1 MSSHDRVNLLKQRSN
16 YWQVLP
22 YLNPHWQM
30 ISIGLLCV
38 ILFSLFSPIMAYL
51 AGDISKYL
59 GEGNVQL
66 LIQLSLIGGAI
77 FVIRGIAQYGQDAL
91 MAKVAFAV
99 TLDLRKRIYN
109 HLLKVGSAYTQA
121 VQTGDLA
128 YRLTEDVDR
137 VAEVIYKIF
146 HQFIPCVLQLILI
159 LGYLVWVN
167 WQLTIAVFIIAPI
180 IAILV
185 GWFGEKLRKFS
196 LRSQNRTSD
205 LSSLVTEFTG
215 SMRSIQAFAAEDY
228 ANFRFGQ
235 EAELNRQAKYS
246 TENLKA
252 FQYPIIGF
260 IQAASILFL
269 FVLAGWQISLGNLT
283 GGKFVSYATAIAL
296 MIDPIS
302 ITTGNFNEIKQAEAS
317 LDRVFELFKIPVT
330 ITERPDAIVLPS
342 ITGKVDY
349 DQISFGYAA
358 DRPILQ
364 SFDLHVQPGE
374 TVALVGASGAGK
386 STILSLLNRFYDVSS
401 GSISI
406 DGIDIRDVTLKSL
419 RRQIGIVPQE
429 TVLLS
434 GHIAQNIAFGQ
445 TEFDIKEVEAAAKI
459 ANAHQ
464 FISQLS
470 QGYYTYVGEKGTTL
484 SGGQKQRIAIARAV
498 LFNPRIL
505 ILDEATSALDSESE
519 ALVQEALERIM
530 ADRTVFIIAHRLATV
545 RKADRILVVE
555 NGQIIEAGNHSEL
568 LDRSGRYAQFYARQF
583 SQQS

>member
-1 MSSHDRVNLLKQRSN
+1 VSLLKQRSN
-16 YWQVLP
+16 YWQIVP
-22 YLNPHWQM
+22 YLNPHWQT
-30 ISIGLLCV
+30 ISLGLFCV
-38 ILFSLFSPIMAYL
+38 ISFSLFSPLMASL

-59 GEGNVQL
+59 GSGNVQSL
-66 LIQLSLIGGAI
+66 TQYALIGGGV
-77 FVIRGIAQYGQDAL
+77 FLVRGIVQYGQDSL

-99 TLDLRKRIYN
+99 TLDLRKRVYA
-109 HLLKVGSAYTQA
+109 HLLQVGSAYTQKL
-121 VQTGDLA
+121 QTGDLA
-128 YRLTEDVDR
+128 YRLTEDIDR

-146 HQFIPCVLQLILI
+146 HQFIPCSLQLILI

-167 WQLTIAVFIIAPI
+167 WQLTIAVFILAPI
-180 IAILV
+180 IAVIV
-185 GWFGEKLRKFS
+185 AWFGEQLRRFS

-205 LSSLVTEFTG
+205 LASLITEFTG

-235 EAELNRQAKYS
+235 ESELNYQAKYG

-252 FQYPIIGF
+252 FQIPIISL
-260 IQAASILFL
+260 IQAVGILFL
-269 FVLAGWQISLGNLT
+269 VVLAGWQISLGNLT
-283 GGKFVSYATAIAL
+283 SEDFVSYLIAIVL
-296 MIDPIS
+296 LIDPIS
-302 ITTGNFNEIKQAEAS
+302 MTTGNFNDIKQAEAS
-317 LDRVFELFKIPVT
+317 VDRVFELFMIPVE
-330 ITERPDAIVLPS
+330 ITEKANAIELPR
-342 ITGKVDY
+342 ITGTIDY
-349 DQISFGYAA
+349 QHVSFGYTP
-358 DRPILQ
+358 DKPILTE
-364 SFDLHVQPGE
+364 FNLNVQPGE
-374 TVALVGASGAGK
+374 TIALVGASGAGK
-386 STILSLLNRFYDVSS
+386 STILSLLNRFHDVSA

-406 DGIDIRDVTLKSL
+406 DGIDIRDVTIKSL
-419 RRQIGIVPQE
+419 RRQIGIVPQD

-445 TEFDIKEVEAAAKI
+445 TEFDIKAVEAAAKI

-545 RKADRILVVE
+545 RKADRILVIE
-555 NGQIIEAGNHSEL
+555 NGEIIEAGTHPEL
-568 LDRSGRYAQFYARQF
+568 LDRTGRYAQFYARQF
-583 SQQS
+583 SQSTL

>member
-1 MSSHDRVNLLKQRSN
+1 VALLKQRSN
-16 YWQVLP
+16 YWQLLP
-22 YLNPHWQM
+22 YLKPHRQT
-30 ISIGLLCV
+30 ISMGLLCV
-38 ILFSLFSPIMAYL
+38 IIFSLFSPLMASL
-51 AGDISKYL
+51 AGDISKHL
-59 GEGNVQL
+59 GDGNVQL
-66 LIQLSLIGGAI
+66 LVQFALIGGG
-77 FVIRGIAQYGQDAL
+77 VYMLRGIFQYGQDAL
-91 MAKVAFAV
+91 MAKVAFTV
-99 TLDLRKRIYN
+99 TLDLRKRVYA
-109 HLLKVGSAYTQA
+109 HLLQVGSTYTQA

-146 HQFIPCVLQLILI
+146 HQFIPCILQLILI
-159 LGYLVWVN
+159 LGYLVLVN
-167 WQLTIAVFIIAPI
+167 WQLTISVFILAPV
-180 IAILV
+180 IAIVL
-185 GWFGEKLRKFS
+185 GWFGEKLQKFS

-205 LSSLVTEFTG
+205 LASLITEFTG
-215 SMRSIQAFAAEDY
+215 NMRSIQAFAAEDY

-235 EAELNRQAKYS
+235 EAEFNYQAKYG

-252 FQYPIIGF
+252 FQYPIISL
-260 IQAASILFL
+260 ILASSILFV
-269 FVLAGWQISLGNLT
+269 FVLAGWQISQGNLT
-283 GGKFVSYATAIAL
+283 SSKFVSYAIAIAL
-296 MIDPIS
+296 LIDPIS
-302 ITTGNFNEIKQAEAS
+302 ITTGNFNDIKQSES
-317 LDRVFELFKIPVT
+317 SVDRVFELLKIPVT
-330 ITERPDAIVLPS
+330 ITEKANAIELPR
-342 ITGKVDY
+342 ITGNIDY
-349 DQISFGYAA
+349 QHVSFGYTP
-358 DRPILQ
+358 DQPILK
-364 SFDLHVQPGE
+364 SFDLNIKSGE
-374 TVALVGASGAGK
+374 TIALVGASGAGK
-386 STILSLLNRFYDVSS
+386 STILSLLNRFHDVSS

-419 RRQIGIVPQE
+419 RRQIGIVPQD

-445 TEFDIKEVEAAAKI
+445 TEFDIKAVEEAAKI

-545 RKADRILVVE
+545 RKADRILVIE
-555 NGQIIEAGNHSEL
+555 NGEIVEAGTHPEL
-568 LDRSGRYAQFYARQF
+568 LEQTGRYAQFYARQF
-583 SQQS
+583 SQ

>member
-1 MSSHDRVNLLKQRSN
+1 VALLKQRSN
-16 YWQVLP
+16 YWQLLP
-22 YLNPHWQM
+22 YLKPHRQT
-30 ISIGLLCV
+30 IGMGLFCV
-38 ILFSLFSPIMAYL
+38 IIFSLFSPLMASL
-51 AGDISKYL
+51 AGDISKHL
-59 GEGNVQL
+59 GDGNVQL
-66 LIQLSLIGGAI
+66 LVQFALIGG
-77 FVIRGIAQYGQDAL
+77 FVYMLRGIFQYGQDAL
-91 MAKVAFAV
+91 MAKVAFTV
-99 TLDLRKRIYN
+99 TLDLRKRVYA
-109 HLLKVGSAYTQA
+109 HLLKVGAGYTQT

-137 VAEVIYKIF
+137 VAEVVYKIF

-167 WQLTIAVFIIAPI
+167 WQLTISVFILAPV
-180 IAILV
+180 IAIVL
-185 GWFGEKLRKFS
+185 GWFGDKLQKFS

-205 LSSLVTEFTG
+205 LASLITEFTG
-215 SMRSIQAFAAEDY
+215 NMRSIQAFAAEDY

-235 EAELNRQAKYS
+235 EAEFNYQAKYG

-252 FQYPIIGF
+252 FQYPIISL
-260 IQAASILFL
+260 ILASSILFV
-269 FVLAGWQISLGNLT
+269 FVLAGWQISQGNLT
-283 GGKFVSYATAIAL
+283 SSKFVSYAIAIAL
-296 MIDPIS
+296 LIDPIS
-302 ITTGNFNEIKQAEAS
+302 ITTGNFNDIKQSES
-317 LDRVFELFKIPVT
+317 SVDRVFELLKIPVT
-330 ITERPDAIVLPS
+330 ITEKANAIELPR
-342 ITGKVDY
+342 ITGNIDY
-349 DQISFGYAA
+349 QHVSFGYTP
-358 DRPILQ
+358 DQPILK
-364 SFDLHVQPGE
+364 SFDLNIKPGE
-374 TVALVGASGAGK
+374 TIALVGASGAGK
-386 STILSLLNRFYDVSS
+386 STILSLLNRFHDVSS

-419 RRQIGIVPQE
+419 RRQIGIVPQD

-445 TEFDIKEVEAAAKI
+445 TEFDIKAVEEAAKI

-519 ALVQEALERIM
+519 SLVQEALERIM

-545 RKADRILVVE
+545 RKADRILVIE
-555 NGQIIEAGNHSEL
+555 NGEIVEAGTHPEL
-568 LDRSGRYAQFYARQF
+568 LDQMGRYAQFYARQF
-583 SQQS
+583 SK

>member
-1 MSSHDRVNLLKQRSN
+1 MKQRSN
-16 YWQVLP
+16 YWQILP
-22 YLNPHWQM
+22 YLNPHWPT
-30 ISIGLLCV
+30 IGIGLFCV
-38 ILFSLFSPIMAYL
+38 VVFSLFSPFMAYL

-59 GEGNVQL
+59 GEGKVEL
-66 LIQLSLIGGAI
+66 LIQLSLIGG
-77 FVIRGIAQYGQDAL
+77 FVFILRGIAQYGQDAL

-99 TLDLRKRIYN
+99 TLDLRQRIYA
-109 HLLKVGSAYTQA
+109 HLLKVGSAYTQV
-121 VQTGDLA
+121 VQTGDLS

-146 HQFIPCVLQLILI
+146 HQFIPCILQLVLI
-159 LGYLVWVN
+159 LGYLVYVN
-167 WQLTIAVFIIAPI
+167 WQLTVAVFLLVPI
-180 IAILV
+180 IAVIV
-185 GWFGEKLRKFS
+185 GWFGEQLQKFS

-205 LSSLVTEFTG
+205 LASLITEFTG
-215 SMRSIQAFAAEDY
+215 NMRSIQAFAVEDY

-235 EAELNRQAKYS
+235 EAELNRSAKYS

-252 FQYPIIGF
+252 FQFPIISF

-296 MIDPIS
+296 LIDPIA
-302 ITTGNFNEIKQAEAS
+302 ITTGNFNDIKQAEAS
-317 LDRVFELFKIPVT
+317 VDRVFELLTIP
-330 ITERPDAIVLPS
+330 IAINERPNAIALPPVS
-342 ITGKVDY
+342 GKVDY
-349 DQISFGYAA
+349 DRVSFGYTS
-358 DRPILQ
+358 DKPILKEF
-364 SFDLHVQPGE
+364 SLAVKPGE
-374 TVALVGASGAGK
+374 TIALVGASGAGK
-386 STILSLLNRFYDVSS
+386 STILSLLTRFHDVTS

-406 DGIDIRDVTLKSL
+406 DGFDIRDVTLKSL
-419 RRQIGIVPQE
+419 RRQIGIVPQD

-445 TEFDIKEVEAAAKI
+445 TEFDIKAVEEAAKI

-498 LFNPRIL
+498 LLNPRIL

-545 RKADRILVVE
+545 SKADRILVIE
-555 NGQIIEAGNHSEL
+555 NGEIIEAGTHREL

>member
-1 MSSHDRVNLLKQRSN
+1 VSLLKQRSN
-16 YWQVLP
+16 YWQIIP

-30 ISIGLLCV
+30 ISIGLFCV
-38 ILFSLFSPIMAYL
+38 VVFSLFSPLMAYL

-59 GEGNVQL
+59 GAGNVEL
-66 LIQLSLIGGAI
+66 LIKLSLIGGLV

-91 MAKVAFAV
+91 MAKVAFSV

-109 HLLKVGSAYTQA
+109 HLLKVGSAYTQV

-128 YRLTEDVDR
+128 YRLTEDIDR

-146 HQFIPCVLQLILI
+146 HQFIPCILQLILI

-167 WQLTIAVFIIAPI
+167 WQLTIAVFIMAPL

-185 GWFGEKLRKFS
+185 GWFGEQLRKFS

-215 SMRSIQAFAAEDY
+215 NMRSIQAFAAEDY

-283 GGKFVSYATAIAL
+283 GGKFVGYATAIAL

-302 ITTGNFNEIKQAEAS
+302 ITTGNYNEIKQAEAS
-317 LDRVFELFKIPVT
+317 IDRVFDLFNIPITIIEKPNAIELP
-330 ITERPDAIVLPS
+330 R
-342 ITGKVDY
+342 ITGKIDY
-349 DQISFGYAA
+349 QHVSFGYTP
-358 DRPILQ
+358 DKPILK
-364 SFDLHVQPGE
+364 SFDLNIKPGE
-374 TVALVGASGAGK
+374 TIALVGASGAGK

-419 RRQIGIVPQE
+419 RRQIGIVPQD

-445 TEFDIKEVEAAAKI
+445 TDFDIKDVEEAAKI

-545 RKADRILVVE
+545 RKADRILVIE
-555 NGQIIEAGNHSEL
+555 NGEIIEAGTHSEL

-583 SQQS
+583 SQEV

>member
-1 MSSHDRVNLLKQRSN
+1 MGVLKQRSN
-16 YWQVLP
+16 YWQIVP
-22 YLNPHWQM
+22 YLNSYWPT
-30 ISIGLLCV
+30 ISVGLLCV
-38 ILFSLFSPIMAYL
+38 IIFSLFSPVVAYL

-59 GEGNVQL
+59 GAGNVEL
-66 LIQLSLIGGAI
+66 LIKFALIGGL
-77 FVIRGIAQYGQDAL
+77 VYLVRGIAQYGQDSL
-91 MAKVAFAV
+91 MAKVAFSV
-99 TLDLRKRIYN
+99 TLDLRKRVYA
-109 HLLKVGSAYTQA
+109 HLLRVGSAYTQT

-137 VAEVIYKIF
+137 VAEIIYKIF
-146 HQFIPCVLQLILI
+146 HQFIPCVLQLVLI

-167 WQLTIAVFIIAPI
+167 WQLTISVFILAPI
-180 IAILV
+180 IAIIV
-185 GWFGEKLRKFS
+185 GWFGDKLQRFS

-205 LSSLVTEFTG
+205 LASLITEFTG
-215 SMRSIQAFAAEDY
+215 NMRSIQAFTAEDY

-235 EAELNRQAKYS
+235 EAELNYQAKYS

-252 FQYPIIGF
+252 FQFPIISL
-260 IQAASILFL
+260 IQAVSILFL
-269 FVLAGWQISLGNLT
+269 FILAGWQISLGNLT
-283 GGKFVSYATAIAL
+283 GSNFVSYAVAIAL
-296 MIDPIS
+296 LIDPIAM
-302 ITTGNFNEIKQAEAS
+302 TTGNFNDIKQAES
-317 LDRVFELFKIPVT
+317 SVDRVFELFKIPVT
-330 ITERPDAIVLPS
+330 IIERPDAIELPR
-342 ITGKVDY
+342 ITGKIDY
-349 DQISFGYAA
+349 HHVSFGYTA
-358 DRPILQ
+358 DKPILK
-364 SFDLHVQPGE
+364 SFDLNVQPGE
-374 TVALVGASGAGK
+374 TIALVGASGAGK
-386 STILSLLNRFYDVSS
+386 STILSLLNRFHDVTS

-406 DGIDIRDVTLKSL
+406 DGFDIRDVTLKSL
-419 RRQIGIVPQE
+419 RRQIGIVPQD

-445 TEFDIKEVEAAAKI
+445 TEFDLKAVEAAAKI

-498 LFNPRIL
+498 LLNPRIL

-545 RKADRILVVE
+545 SKADRILVIE
-555 NGQIIEAGNHSEL
+555 DGEIIEAGTHREL

>member
-1 MSSHDRVNLLKQRSN
+1 VALLKQRSN
-16 YWQVLP
+16 YWQILP
-22 YLNPHWQM
+22 YLNPHWQT
-30 ISIGLLCV
+30 ISLGLLCV
-38 ILFSLFSPIMAYL
+38 IAFSLFSPLMASL

-59 GEGNVQL
+59 GAGNVEL
-66 LIQLSLIGGAI
+66 LTQYALIGGGV
-77 FVIRGIAQYGQDAL
+77 FLIRGIAQYGQDSL

-99 TLDLRKRIYN
+99 TLDLRKRVYA
-109 HLLKVGSAYTQA
+109 HLLKVGSAYTQKL
-121 VQTGDLA
+121 QTGDLA

-146 HQFIPCVLQLILI
+146 HQFIPCSLQLILI

-167 WQLTIAVFIIAPI
+167 WQLTIAVFVLAPI
-180 IAILV
+180 IAAIV
-185 GWFGEKLRKFS
+185 AWFGEQLRKFS

-205 LSSLVTEFTG
+205 LASLITEFTG
-215 SMRSIQAFAAEDY
+215 NMRSIQSFAAEDY
-228 ANFRFGQ
+228 ASFRFGQ
-235 EAELNRQAKYS
+235 EAELNYQAKYS

-252 FQYPIIGF
+252 FQIPIISL

-269 FVLAGWQISLGNLT
+269 VVLAGWQISQRYLT
-283 GGKFVSYATAIAL
+283 GSDFVSYLIAIVL
-296 MIDPIS
+296 LIDPIS
-302 ITTGNFNEIKQAEAS
+302 MTTGNYNDIKQAEAS
-317 LDRVFELFKIPVT
+317 VDRVFELFQIPVT
-330 ITERPDAIVLPS
+330 ITEKINAIELPR
-342 ITGKVDY
+342 ITGKIEYQHV
-349 DQISFGYAA
+349 SFGYTPEQ
-358 DRPILQ
+358 PILK
-364 SFDLHVQPGE
+364 SFDLTIEPGE
-374 TVALVGASGAGK
+374 TIALVGASGAGK
-386 STILSLLNRFYDVSS
+386 STILSLLNRFHDVSS

-419 RRQIGIVPQE
+419 RRQIGIVPQD

-434 GHIAQNIAFGQ
+434 GSIAQNIAFGQ
-445 TEFDIKEVEAAAKI
+445 TEFDIKAVEAAAKI

-530 ADRTVFIIAHRLATV
+530 ANRTVFTIAHRLATV
-545 RKADRILVVE
+545 RKADRILVIE
-555 NGQIIEAGNHSEL
+555 NGEIVEAGTHPEL
-568 LDRSGRYAQFYARQF
+568 LDRTGRYAEFYARQF
-583 SQQS
+583 SQ

>member
-1 MSSHDRVNLLKQRSN
+1 LKQRSN
-16 YWQVLP
+16 YWQILP
-22 YLNPHWQM
+22 YLRPYWRM
-30 ISIGLLCV
+30 ISGGLICV
-38 ILFSLFSPIMAYL
+38 IIFSLFSPLMASL

-59 GEGNVQL
+59 GDGNVKL
-66 LIQLSLIGGAI
+66 LIKFALIGGSI
-77 FVIRGIAQYGQDAL
+77 YILRGIAQYGQDSL
-91 MAKVAFAV
+91 MAKVAFTV
-99 TLDLRKRIYN
+99 TLDLRKRVYA
-109 HLLKVGSAYTQA
+109 HLLQVGSTYTQTI
-121 VQTGDLA
+121 QTGDLA

-167 WQLTIAVFIIAPI
+167 WQLTISVFILLPI
-180 IAILV
+180 ISIIV
-185 GWFGEKLRKFS
+185 GWFGDKLQKFS

-205 LSSLVTEFTG
+205 LASLITEFTG
-215 SMRSIQAFAAEDY
+215 NMRSIQAFAAEDY
-228 ANFRFGQ
+228 ANYRFGQ
-235 EAELNRQAKYS
+235 EAELNYQAKYG
-246 TENLKA
+246 TEHLKA
-252 FQYPIIGF
+252 FQFPIISF
-260 IQAASILFL
+260 IQVSSILFL

-283 GGKFVSYATAIAL
+283 SSVFVSYIIAIAL
-296 MIDPIS
+296 LIDPIA
-302 ITTGNFNEIKQAEAS
+302 ITTGNYNDIKQSEAS
-317 LDRVFELFKIPVT
+317 VDRVFELFQIPVT
-330 ITERPDAIVLPS
+330 ITEKVDAIELPRIS
-342 ITGKVDY
+342 GTIEY
-349 DQISFGYAA
+349 DRVSFGYTPAQ
-358 DRPILQ
+358 PILK
-364 SFDLHVQPGE
+364 SFDLKIRSGE
-374 TVALVGASGAGK
+374 TTALVGASGAGK
-386 STILSLLNRFYDVSS
+386 STILSLLNRFHDVSS

-419 RRQIGIVPQE
+419 RRQIGIVPQD

-434 GHIAQNIAFGQ
+434 GSIAQNIAFGQ

-464 FISQLS
+464 FISQLP

-545 RKADRILVVE
+545 RKADRILVIE
-555 NGQIIEAGNHSEL
+555 NGEIIEAGTHPEL
-568 LDRSGRYAQFYARQF
+568 LEKTGRYAQFYARQF
-583 SQQS
+583 NE